1 MERRNLHF
9 NALRA
14 FESAA
19 RTSSFSKAAAE
30 LCVTHSAVSHQIRG
44 LEERLGVEL
53 FVRSNRGVNLTEAG
67 ETLLPVLVEAFD
79 RIANTLEGL
88 VEKPGTGA
96 LRMTTTPTFA
106 AKWLVSRLGGWR
118 ARNNGIEIHLLPTLR
133 YVEFAKREADI
144 GVRCGLP
151 PWLGLKAEFL
161 LPIHMIAVCSPRYLQ
176 NCPALA
182 RPRDL
187 LACKLIHADTGSH
200 DLGEE
205 WRTWLTAAGV
215 GDLEGLAGPS
225 FHDPSLAMQAAIDGQ
240 GVAIGYSELVKAD
253 LAAGRLLQPFERAV
267 RHRFSYFLVYPPGRA
282 RDPRIAAFRDWIQ
295 GEVAEADRS
304 DPAVERSRAVP

>member
-44 LEERLGVEL
+44 LEERLGVAL
-53 FVRSNRGVNLTEAG
+53 FHRSNRGVNLTEAG

-79 RIANTLEGL
+79 RIADTLEGL
-88 VEKPGTGA
+88 VEKPAAGA

-118 ARNNGIEIHLLPTLR
+118 ARHGDIEIHLLPTLR
-133 YVEFAKREADI
+133 YVDFAKREADI

-151 PWLGLKAEFL
+151 PWRGLTAEFL
-161 LPIHMIAVCSPRYLQ
+161 LPIHMIPVCSPRYLQ
-176 NCPALA
+176 GCPRLA

-187 LACKLIHADTGSH
+187 LACNLIHADTGSH

-205 WRTWLTAAGV
+205 WRTWLAAAGI
-215 GDLEGLAGPS
+215 GELADLTGPS

-240 GVAIGYSELVKAD
+240 GIAIGYRELVKAD
-253 LAAGRLLQPFERAV
+253 LAAGRLVQPFEQAV
-267 RHRFSYFLVYPPGRA
+267 RHRFSYFLVSTPGHA
-282 RDPRIAAFRDWIQ
+282 RDPKVAAFRDWIQ
-295 GEVAEADRS
+295 GEIAETNRP
-304 DPAVERSRAVP
+304 DPAVLPSRAAS